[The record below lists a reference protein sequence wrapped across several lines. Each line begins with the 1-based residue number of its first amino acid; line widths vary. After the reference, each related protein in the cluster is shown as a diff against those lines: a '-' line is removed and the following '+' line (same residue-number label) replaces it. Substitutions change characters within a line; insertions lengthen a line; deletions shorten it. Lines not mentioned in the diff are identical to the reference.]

1 VTRLQRAALIAIGV
15 HLLAGLSMAFVL
27 GRGLETNPDL
37 RDRMAFLVNHRMLWT
52 FAWLTWTVAAP
63 AILYF
68 YMALSDAH
76 PSSPKIAVFFTVV
89 ALAPDLAGQAIE
101 IGVLPGVT
109 SPELFLSLS
118 RTATL
123 LSGYLANGL
132 YTLTAL
138 MLVWNC
144 RVVYPRWVSVSGFTV
159 GVAGFALSVAV
170 LMESVRGMFWTNV
183 VLVPALLVWIGG
195 VAYAEGFLR
204 HLPTGLSGNA
214 NGTDLPC
221 VD

>member
-1 VTRLQRAALIAIGV
+1 MHPTRIPAHRGGTVTRLQRAALIALGV
-15 HLLAGLSMAFVL
+15 HLLGGLSMAFVL

-37 RDRMAFLVNHRMLWT
+37 HDRMAFLANHRMLWT
-52 FAWLTWTVAAP
+52 FAWLTWTVAGP

-68 YMALSDAH
+68 YMALCDAH
-76 PSSPKIAVFFTVV
+76 PSSPKIAVFFTVA

-109 SPELFLSLS
+109 SPELFLPLS
-118 RTATL
+118 RTATM

-132 YTLTAL
+132 YSLTAL
-138 MLVWNC
+138 MLVTTS
-144 RVVYPRWVSVSGFTV
+144 RIVYPRWVSVFGFTV

-183 VLVPALLVWIGG
+183 VLVPALLVWLGG
-195 VAYAEGFLR
+195 VAYAEGIFA
-204 HLPTGLSGNA
+204 TSE
-214 NGTDLPC
+214 C
-221 VD
+221 